1 MRQVDSLQTVDGE
14 FIRRDSITAGIES
27 ALFRND
33 QCEEFAIFEIQLIA
47 KGHVFTLEQ
56 FRCDKK
62 RALKDYK
69 KILKELKDVKKMR

>member
-1 MRQVDSLQTVDGE
+1 MRQANVLQTIKGE
-14 FIRRDSITAGIES
+14 YIRTDSITAGIEL

-33 QCEEFAIFEIQLIA
+33 QCEEFAIFEVQLIA

-62 RALKDYK
+62 KALRDYN
-69 KILKELKDVKKMR
+69 KILKDLKMR